1 MLELEVVLELKL
13 DREHVAAPPSCHH
26 PGTTHR
32 DAPLWP
38 CLPAAPGRR
47 GLCCVRAGM
56 PCLPKHRL
64 RLDRAAAASKLE
76 AVPETLSFG
85 RPAVE
90 SRRSGGGEGQ
100 LRRGGERGRQLGAGE
115 GDGSGARGS

>member
-64 RLDRAAAASKLE
+64 WPDRAAAASKLE
-76 AVPETLSFG
+76 VLPETLSFR
-85 RPAVE
+85 RPTAAE
-90 SRRSGGGEGQ
+90 SRRSGSREGR
-100 LRRGGERGRQLGAGE
+100 LRQAEREKEKGRERAAV
-115 GDGSGARGS
+115 GSM